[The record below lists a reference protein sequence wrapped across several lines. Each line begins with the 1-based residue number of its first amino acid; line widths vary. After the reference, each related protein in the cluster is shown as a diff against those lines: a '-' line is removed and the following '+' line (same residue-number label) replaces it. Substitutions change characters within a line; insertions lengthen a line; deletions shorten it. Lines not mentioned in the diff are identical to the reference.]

1 MKNIAGVLQGT
12 VTPGQCHEI
21 ASLSPTERDRV
32 INKLMGEATT
42 GRFVVRGLDQQAKL
56 FFFIPVVF
64 TPNDRETSLIAN
76 FHGAKQVADALARSG
91 LGQHQQSVR
100 LIPKIFEHEEVA
112 HWSTGDLQTMVHMIM
127 TLDEDKIRRF
137 PKRGSAAD
145 AHEST
150 PILSYLVGAV
160 FCRSPTRPVL
170 DVTDWSYVS
179 AVAANLL
186 ALQDGGSEL
195 QRLPTVLRPME
206 YKEAL
211 IEGTISSV
219 QSTRGFLQSESVDE
233 EGERGECDGG
243 MQIGPTNFIFA
254 PSGSPCIYLDGVKTT
269 AVFQMDTHRLG
280 TEGVQRVM
288 ERLHDVASC
297 RTNKNACH

>member
-160 FCRSPTRPVL
+160 FLSIANSPRLGCDGLVVRQCCRCQPSCVARWRKRITTIAYSFAADGVQGSAHRRHYFLRPVHPR
-170 DVTDWSYVS
+170 VS
-179 AVAANLL
+179 A
-186 ALQDGGSEL
+186 
-195 QRLPTVLRPME
+195 
-206 YKEAL
+206 
-211 IEGTISSV
+211 
-219 QSTRGFLQSESVDE
+219 
-233 EGERGECDGG
+233 ER
-243 MQIGPTNFIFA
+243 
-254 PSGSPCIYLDGVKTT
+254 K
-269 AVFQMDTHRLG
+269 R
-280 TEGVQRVM
+280 R
-288 ERLHDVASC
+288 
-297 RTNKNACH
+297 